1 MHLLK
6 LELMALK
13 LRTVTLYWKFLLRF
27 AVRTKLLGLEL
38 VGESLHSK
46 EQPWGGGH
54 CPSRL
59 LSGLPFL
66 STTLIMKI
74 PKATQ
79 DQGVEEPEVPRG
91 RRKHQSGKLTWKGA
105 IGILFCSKSLML
117 ATWVS
122 KIKGIR
128 TWSSLWTDRRV
139 AERRSREGSTVC
151 GN

>member
-13 LRTVTLYWKFLLRF
+13 LRTVTFYWKCLLRL

-38 VGESLHSK
+38 VGESLHGK
-46 EQPWGGGH
+46 EQQRH
-54 CPSRL
+54 CHSRL

-79 DQGVEEPEVPRG
+79 DQ
-91 RRKHQSGKLTWKGA
+91 
-105 IGILFCSKSLML
+105 
-117 ATWVS
+117 
-122 KIKGIR
+122 
-128 TWSSLWTDRRV
+128 
-139 AERRSREGSTVC
+139 
-151 GN
+151 